1 MIIIDRF
8 EGNLAV
14 LETDDGMKNIERSL
28 LPENAA
34 EGDVLVYDGSWTVD
48 TAATEQRRER
58 TRKRLKRLLNKTDK
72 RGKND

>member
-1 MIIIDRF
+1 MTIIDRF
-8 EGNLAV
+8 EGDLAV
-14 LETDDGMKNIERSL
+14 LETDDGMINVERSL

>member
-34 EGDVLVYDGSWTVD
+34 EGDVLVYKSSWTVD

>member
-34 EGDVLVYDGSWTVD
+34 EGDVLVYDDSWTVD

>member
-8 EGNLAV
+8 EGSLAV
-14 LETDDGMKNIERSL
+14 LETDDGMINVERSL

-34 EGDVLVYDGSWTVD
+34 EGDVLILDGSWNVD

-58 TRKRLKRLLNKTDK
+58 TRKRLKKLMNQTDK

>member
-14 LETDDGMKNIERSL
+14 LETDDGMINVERSL

-58 TRKRLKRLLNKTDK
+58 TKKRLKRLMNKTDK
-72 RGKND
+72 RGKID

>member
-8 EGNLAV
+8 EGSLAV
-14 LETDDGMKNIERSL
+14 LETDDGMINVERSL

-48 TAATEQRRER
+48 TTATEQRRER

>member
-8 EGNLAV
+8 EGDLAV
-14 LETDDGMKNIERSL
+14 LETDDGMINVERSL

-34 EGDVLVYDGSWTVD
+34 EGDVLTYDRAWTVD
-48 TAATEQRRER
+48 KAATEQRRSR
-58 TRKRLKRLLNKTDK
+58 TAKRLKKLLNKTDK

>member
-58 TRKRLKRLLNKTDK
+58 TRKRLKRLMNKTDK

>member
-8 EGNLAV
+8 EGSLAV
-14 LETDDGMKNIERSL
+14 LETDDGMINVERSL

-58 TRKRLKRLLNKTDK
+58 TKNRLKRLLNKTDK

>member
-48 TAATEQRRER
+48 TAATKQRRER

>member
-14 LETDDGMKNIERSL
+14 LETDDGMINVERSL

-58 TRKRLKRLLNKTDK
+58 TKKRLKRLMNKTDK

>member
-8 EGNLAV
+8 EEDLAV
-14 LETDDGMKNIERSL
+14 LETDDGMINVERSL

-34 EGDVLVYDGSWTVD
+34 EGDVLTYNRAWTVD
-48 TAATEQRRER
+48 KAATEQRRSR
-58 TRKRLKRLLNKTDK
+58 TAKWPKRLLNKTDK

>member
-8 EGNLAV
+8 EGDLAV
-14 LETDDGMKNIERSL
+14 LETDDGMINVERSL

-34 EGDVLVYDGSWTVD
+34 EGDVLVYKSSWTVD

>member
-8 EGNLAV
+8 ESSLAV
-14 LETDDGMKNIERSL
+14 LETDDGMINVERSL

-48 TAATEQRRER
+48 KAATEQRRSR
-58 TRKRLKRLLNKTDK
+58 TAKRLKRLLNKTDK

>member
-34 EGDVLVYDGSWTVD
+34 EGDVLILDGSWTVD
-48 TAATEQRRER
+48 TSATEQRRER

>member
-8 EGNLAV
+8 EGSLAV
-14 LETDDGMKNIERSL
+14 LETDDGMINVERSL

>member
-8 EGNLAV
+8 EGSLAV
-14 LETDDGMKNIERSL
+14 LETDDGMINVERSL

-48 TAATEQRRER
+48 IAATEQRRER

>member
-48 TAATEQRRER
+48 TAATEQRRKR

>member
-8 EGNLAV
+8 EGDLAV
-14 LETDDGMKNIERSL
+14 LETDDGMINVERSL

-34 EGDVLVYDGSWTVD
+34 EGDVLTYNRAWTVD
-48 TAATEQRRER
+48 KAATEQRRSR
-58 TRKRLKRLLNKTDK
+58 TAKRLKRLLNKTDK

>member
-8 EGNLAV
+8 EGSLAV